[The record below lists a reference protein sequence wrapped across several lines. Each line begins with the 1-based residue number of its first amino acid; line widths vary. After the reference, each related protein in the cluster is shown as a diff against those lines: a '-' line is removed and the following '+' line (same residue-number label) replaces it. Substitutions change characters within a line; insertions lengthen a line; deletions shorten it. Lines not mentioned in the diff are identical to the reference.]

1 MTQPIGAT
9 IPDRILAK
17 FLQLTRLFPACG
29 ILGVLAFGT
38 NHADAFQWYNGC
50 CSGKSTPPAY
60 PVGTPMP
67 VGSTVPVT
75 PITPSNG
82 TMSSYYGSY
91 GQYPPSMGTMLPAGI
106 PQTVVAAMP
115 TAGYDTQWLRTPVTY
130 YRPVTQFDP
139 NYGTTVTSL
148 QPCTSYQYQA
158 QRVPLTAPAPISS
171 NSYAANRYPAINAP
185 GYYPT
190 GLYGSVP
197 AVASY
202 PPVQQ
207 LPMSGIPVAGNVP
220 VPANAAFAGNT
231 ASSSGPAS
239 TLPLRTM
246 NYGTN
251 YGANYGS
258 YPATAIPANSY
269 PVPAAGFAN
278 PAFANQGVA
287 NAVYMAP
294 TYNNTVPVPTA
305 VPAPT
310 IMGSTIAGTGTP
322 MYTAPNNALNCV
334 NGVCPTYPQ
343 GVSSAM
349 VPNVPTVPNVPGA
362 ISVTPMGP
370 PTYQSAPSS
379 VPNTTLNPSTLGPST
394 LSSPSIGSGIGAPG
408 FGAGSGIGTQ
418 ILSNPGEINPVL
430 PPGVGNDPDAM
441 RQPTLNPP
449 TLNSP
454 SSSGSSASLGGT
466 SDQLAS
472 KMVPLRRIPIVE
484 IDRSAP
490 MTSQFGATTA
500 PFGSSTASQNL
511 PSSNLPSSNPSIN
524 PFVNKANESTSLKLP
539 APPVLPGNALSP
551 LLAPIDSDLAPRWNP
566 KLLPRSTGSDAEAI
580 VPNPGVPNIGL
591 PSTTP
596 PAASE
601 PAGIDAGM
609 KTVSYRRAVF
619 SRGDIFDS
627 GAVRNSDDSKT
638 DDRVGTSTSTLRFRP
653 LTGP

>member
-29 ILGVLAFGT
+29 ILGVLAFGM

-50 CSGKSTPPAY
+50 CSGKATPPAY
-60 PVGTPMP
+60 PVGAPMP
-67 VGSTVPVT
+67 VGGTVPVT

-91 GQYPPSMGTMLPAGI
+91 GQYPPSMGTMLPAGM
-106 PQTVVAAMP
+106 PQTIVAAMP

-158 QRVPLTAPAPISS
+158 QRVPLTAPAPVSP

-190 GLYGSVP
+190 GLYGSIP
-197 AVASY
+197 ATPSY

-207 LPMSGIPVAGNVP
+207 LPSGGVPVAGSVP
-220 VPANAAFAGNT
+220 VPGNAAFAGNT

-246 NYGTN
+246 NYG
-251 YGANYGS
+251 S
-258 YPATAIPANSY
+258 YPTNSIPANSY
-269 PVPAAGFAN
+269 PVPAAGIAN
-278 PAFANQGVA
+278 PVFPNQGIA

-294 TYNNTVPVPTA
+294 TYSNA

-310 IMGSTIAGTGTP
+310 IVGSNIAGTGTP
-322 MYTAPNNALNCV
+322 MYTAPNNPLNCV

-343 GVSSAM
+343 GISSAM

-379 VPNTTLNPSTLGPST
+379 APSPTLSPSSPGLSTLGPSNIGPST
-394 LSSPSIGSGIGAPG
+394 LGLPSTSAPTTFVPSLNSGIGSSTT
-408 FGAGSGIGTQ
+408 GASSQ
-418 ILSNPGEINPVL
+418 VLPNPGEINPVL
-430 PPGVGNDPDAM
+430 PPGAGNDPDAM
-441 RQPTLNPP
+441 RQPTLNTP
-449 TLNSP
+449 TLNQP
-454 SSSGSSASLGGT
+454 LSSGSSASLGGT

-490 MTSQFGATTA
+490 MTSQIQS
-500 PFGSSTASQNL
+500 PSTSFLSGNV
-511 PSSNLPSSNPSIN
+511 PSSIN
-524 PFVNKANESTSLKLP
+524 PFAKPTQESASLKLASPP
-539 APPVLPGNALSP
+539 ALPGNTLSP
-551 LLAPIDSDLAPRWNP
+551 LRAPADSDLAPRWNP
-566 KLLPRSTGSDAEAI
+566 NLLPRSTNPNTDAI
-580 VPNPGVPNIGL
+580 VPNSGTPSISL
-591 PSTTP
+591 PSTTAP
-596 PAASE
+596 GAVE
-601 PAGIDAGM
+601 PAGNDSGM
-609 KTVSYRRAVF
+609 KTVSYRRTV
-619 SRGDIFDS
+619 SNSEDS
-627 GAVRNSDDSKT
+627 I
-638 DDRVGTSTSTLRFRP
+638 GTSDSTPRFRP
-653 LTGP
+653 RTGP